1 MDTKLNADGDHIV
14 THLPFLRPRHEPDV
28 PQDVDFLMD
37 HLNDP
42 NYDLRP
48 HSQSSISFVETTI
61 TQKEGDLSFST
72 KSTDLDTESQVD
84 PSSCTTSKLPDLGSF
99 DTYVNITV
107 RWNI

>member
-1 MDTKLNADGDHIV
+1 MDTQLNADEDHIV

-48 HSQSSISFVETTI
+48 HSQSFISSSGTTI
-61 TQKEGDLSFST
+61 TQKEEKLTFSI
-72 KSTDLDTESQVD
+72 KSINLDSESQVE
-84 PSSCTTSKLPDLGSF
+84 SSSFTTPKLPDLGNL
-99 DTYVNITV
+99 DTYVNTPV
-107 RWNI
+107 R

>member
-1 MDTKLNADGDHIV
+1 MDTKLNADGEHIV

-48 HSQSSISFVETTI
+48 HSQSSTTSVETST
-61 TQKEGDLSFST
+61 TQKEGDLSFSL
-72 KSTDLDTESQVD
+72 KSPDLDTESQVE
-84 PSSCTTSKLPDLGSF
+84 SSSYTTSTSPDTVTF
-99 DTYVNITV
+99 DTYVNISV
-107 RWNI
+107 P